1 MASIK
6 KIEGKNGVSYKIT
19 VSCGYD
25 VKGKKI
31 IETATFKPDAGLTP
45 KKMEKAAQDFAHEFE
60 SRVKSGA
67 AMDGRKVTL
76 QVFADRWIEEYAKPK
91 LQPGTVRKYREELD
105 DKILPAIGHYKL
117 SEIKPHTVNAFFL
130 SLTKDGARKD
140 GKAGGYSK
148 GSITKTRNVLSSIL
162 RTATEWEIIDRNPC
176 DKVRVQ
182 AESTADKLKFFTP
195 ELAAAFLQYIEQP
208 YTVRVGGHTRIDD
221 TGTPYTVGDYEI
233 TKNMQEQIKLLFNL
247 AIYTGL
253 RKGELLALK
262 WSDIDFQRN
271 VVQVSKAVTVVDGKQ
286 VCKTPKTKSSY
297 RTVSF
302 PQFLAARLKALQRS
316 ELAQRFRF
324 GQDWQGED
332 WIFVQDNGKM
342 MSYSTPYEAF
352 QDAIRRYNDGKA
364 AEDQLPLIPF
374 HGLRHTSATLMI
386 ASRQDE
392 KNRVKQ
398 TRPRANLDHD
408 EHLCPRLAG
417 KRPQSSGHYR
427 KSTLKR
433 GMSAKKSRSSS
444 QIVAKWLFG
453 TGSRFKA
460 KRKSLDFQGFFCII
474 LCFSILL
481 KFLQSLFYYSIFY
494 YFLIPFFI
502 IYCSISYRHRSFTT
516 SPAMISPATDGT
528 NATLPGISRR
538 SVHLCSAPGGQIQF
552 VLQLIAISSIGL
564 VGCSSE

>member
-60 SRVKSGA
+60 PRVKSGA

-140 GKAGGYSK
+140 GKVGGYSK

-195 ELAAAFLQYIEQP
+195 EQAAAFLQYIEQP

-233 TKNMQEQIKLLFNL
+233 TKNLQ
-247 AIYTGL
+247 
-253 RKGELLALK
+253 AL
-262 WSDIDFQRN
+262 
-271 VVQVSKAVTVVDGKQ
+271 
-286 VCKTPKTKSSY
+286 
-297 RTVSF
+297 
-302 PQFLAARLKALQRS
+302 
-316 ELAQRFRF
+316 
-324 GQDWQGED
+324 
-332 WIFVQDNGKM
+332 
-342 MSYSTPYEAF
+342 
-352 QDAIRRYNDGKA
+352 
-364 AEDQLPLIPF
+364 
-374 HGLRHTSATLMI
+374 
-386 ASRQDE
+386 
-392 KNRVKQ
+392 
-398 TRPRANLDHD
+398 
-408 EHLCPRLAG
+408 
-417 KRPQSSGHYR
+417 
-427 KSTLKR
+427 
-433 GMSAKKSRSSS
+433 
-444 QIVAKWLFG
+444 
-453 TGSRFKA
+453 
-460 KRKSLDFQGFFCII
+460 
-474 LCFSILL
+474 
-481 KFLQSLFYYSIFY
+481 
-494 YFLIPFFI
+494 
-502 IYCSISYRHRSFTT
+502 
-516 SPAMISPATDGT
+516 
-528 NATLPGISRR
+528 
-538 SVHLCSAPGGQIQF
+538 
-552 VLQLIAISSIGL
+552 
-564 VGCSSE
+564 

>member
-1 MASIK
+1 MAGIK

-25 VKGKKI
+25 IKGKKI

-45 KKMEKAAQDFAHEFE
+45 KKMEKAAQDLAHEFE

-176 DKVRVQ
+176 DKIRVQ

-195 ELAAAFLQYIEQP
+195 EQAAAFLQYIEQP
-208 YTVRVGGHTRIDD
+208 YTVRIGGHARIDD
-221 TGTPYTVGDYEI
+221 TGVPYTVGDYEI

-302 PQFLAARLKALQRS
+302 PQFLAVRLKALQRS
-316 ELAQRFRF
+316 ELEQRFRF

-332 WIFVQDNGKM
+332 WIFIQDNGKM

-352 QDAIRRYNDGKA
+352 QDAIRRYNNGKA
-364 AEDQLPLIPF
+364 AGDQLPLIPF
-374 HGLRHTSATLMI
+374 HGLRHTSATLLI
-386 ASRQDE
+386 ASRQD
-392 KNRVKQ
+392 VKTVSSRLGHAQ
-398 TRPRANLDHD
+398 TSTTMNIYAHALQESDRKAADALENLLSK
-408 EHLCPRLAG
+408 EA
-417 KRPQSSGHYR
+417 
-427 KSTLKR
+427 
-433 GMSAKKSRSSS
+433 
-444 QIVAKWLFG
+444 
-453 TGSRFKA
+453 
-460 KRKSLDFQGFFCII
+460 
-474 LCFSILL
+474 
-481 KFLQSLFYYSIFY
+481 
-494 YFLIPFFI
+494 
-502 IYCSISYRHRSFTT
+502 
-516 SPAMISPATDGT
+516 
-528 NATLPGISRR
+528 
-538 SVHLCSAPGGQIQF
+538 
-552 VLQLIAISSIGL
+552 
-564 VGCSSE
+564 

>member
-195 ELAAAFLQYIEQP
+195 EQAAAFSGRSCAKQP
-208 YTVRVGGHTRIDD
+208 TA
-221 TGTPYTVGDYEI
+221 I
-233 TKNMQEQIKLLFNL
+233 TCAACPPARRRSCALLRSL
-247 AIYTGL
+247 
-253 RKGELLALK
+253 
-262 WSDIDFQRN
+262 S
-271 VVQVSKAVTVVDGKQ
+271 AVTAQ
-286 VCKTPKTKSSY
+286 VLTTQTSQGAPNGTTAKP
-297 RTVSF
+297 
-302 PQFLAARLKALQRS
+302 AAR
-316 ELAQRFRF
+316 
-324 GQDWQGED
+324 
-332 WIFVQDNGKM
+332 N
-342 MSYSTPYEAF
+342 
-352 QDAIRRYNDGKA
+352 
-364 AEDQLPLIPF
+364 
-374 HGLRHTSATLMI
+374 
-386 ASRQDE
+386 
-392 KNRVKQ
+392 
-398 TRPRANLDHD
+398 
-408 EHLCPRLAG
+408 
-417 KRPQSSGHYR
+417 
-427 KSTLKR
+427 
-433 GMSAKKSRSSS
+433 RSS
-444 QIVAKWLFG
+444 IACV
-453 TGSRFKA
+453 
-460 KRKSLDFQGFFCII
+460 
-474 LCFSILL
+474 
-481 KFLQSLFYYSIFY
+481 
-494 YFLIPFFI
+494 
-502 IYCSISYRHRSFTT
+502 SYALTRQ
-516 SPAMISPATDGT
+516 P
-528 NATLPGISRR
+528 
-538 SVHLCSAPGGQIQF
+538 SV
-552 VLQLIAISSIGL
+552 
-564 VGCSSE
+564 

>member
-25 VKGKKI
+25 VKGKKL

-195 ELAAAFLQYIEQP
+195 EQAAARYWQERHGAVPCAVTHDVLECQLPRPMAREESMTLTLPARLTQSAIMRLQ
-208 YTVRVGGHTRIDD
+208 RICRSKSSCCSIWRSIPVCEKGSCWRSSGQ
-221 TGTPYTVGDYEI
+221 TLISRTT
-233 TKNMQEQIKLLFNL
+233 LF
-247 AIYTGL
+247 
-253 RKGELLALK
+253 R
-262 WSDIDFQRN
+262 FQR
-271 VVQVSKAVTVVDGKQ
+271 
-286 VCKTPKTKSSY
+286 P
-297 RTVSF
+297 
-302 PQFLAARLKALQRS
+302 
-316 ELAQRFRF
+316 
-324 GQDWQGED
+324 
-332 WIFVQDNGKM
+332 
-342 MSYSTPYEAF
+342 
-352 QDAIRRYNDGKA
+352 
-364 AEDQLPLIPF
+364 
-374 HGLRHTSATLMI
+374 
-386 ASRQDE
+386 
-392 KNRVKQ
+392 
-398 TRPRANLDHD
+398 
-408 EHLCPRLAG
+408 
-417 KRPQSSGHYR
+417 
-427 KSTLKR
+427 
-433 GMSAKKSRSSS
+433 
-444 QIVAKWLFG
+444 
-453 TGSRFKA
+453 
-460 KRKSLDFQGFFCII
+460 
-474 LCFSILL
+474 
-481 KFLQSLFYYSIFY
+481 
-494 YFLIPFFI
+494 
-502 IYCSISYRHRSFTT
+502 
-516 SPAMISPATDGT
+516 
-528 NATLPGISRR
+528 
-538 SVHLCSAPGGQIQF
+538 
-552 VLQLIAISSIGL
+552 
-564 VGCSSE
+564 

>member
-195 ELAAAFLQYIEQP
+195 EQAAAFLQYIEQP

-253 RKGELLALK
+253 RKGSCWRSSGQTLISSAMSCRCQRLLLSWTESRYAKLRK
-262 WSDIDFQRN
+262 QNPPIARFLSRN
-271 VVQVSKAVTVVDGKQ
+271 
-286 VCKTPKTKSSY
+286 
-297 RTVSF
+297 F
-302 PQFLAARLKALQRS
+302 
-316 ELAQRFRF
+316 
-324 GQDWQGED
+324 
-332 WIFVQDNGKM
+332 
-342 MSYSTPYEAF
+342 
-352 QDAIRRYNDGKA
+352 
-364 AEDQLPLIPF
+364 
-374 HGLRHTSATLMI
+374 LRH
-386 ASRQDE
+386 
-392 KNRVKQ
+392 
-398 TRPRANLDHD
+398 
-408 EHLCPRLAG
+408 
-417 KRPQSSGHYR
+417 
-427 KSTLKR
+427 
-433 GMSAKKSRSSS
+433 
-444 QIVAKWLFG
+444 
-453 TGSRFKA
+453 GSR
-460 KRKSLDFQGFFCII
+460 
-474 LCFSILL
+474 LCNA
-481 KFLQSLFYYSIFY
+481 QSW
-494 YFLIPFFI
+494 
-502 IYCSISYRHRSFTT
+502 
-516 SPAMISPATDGT
+516 
-528 NATLPGISRR
+528 R
-538 SVHLCSAPGGQIQF
+538 SVFDSGRTGKGKTGFSFRTTAR
-552 VLQLIAISSIGL
+552 
-564 VGCSSE
+564 